1 MMIRRMVF
9 SRNRYFYGRLL
20 TVSDFQTEQNYLRD
34 KQQFRNLHTQGVGIV
49 SGLSVKTQDAGRS
62 LHISPGYAIDG
73 LGRDICVP
81 SAIESALPL
90 ECNRLL
96 VSVGYAETKAE
107 PTPTLT
113 SAPLSSDNPVEEARI
128 EEGFEVTLT
137 PIPPGKRA
145 GVRASCPH
153 RTSPTQAFLS
163 PCFSA
168 RGSGGRRALP
178 SRHANEVCSNETQT
192 RQEQVE
198 TDDEGQVEA
207 ARI

>member
-20 TVSDFQTEQNYLRD
+20 TASDFEAEQNYLRD

-73 LGRDICVP
+73 LGREICMP
-81 SAIESALPL
+81 SAIESALPV
-90 ECNRLL
+90 ECNRLF

-113 SAPLSSDNPVEEARI
+113 SEPLSSDNPAEEARI

-145 GVRASCPH
+145 GRQSI
-153 RTSPTQAFLS
+153 
-163 PCFSA
+163 
-168 RGSGGRRALP
+168 LP
-178 SRHANEVCSNETQT
+178 SQDEPDPSIPLAVLQRKGKRWVVEPPRGT
-192 RQEQVE
+192 R
-198 TDDEGQVEA
+198 TKF
-207 ARI
+207 ARTKPKKGENK